1 MAEFRFYTPI
11 QVRYADLDTQW
22 HVNNS
27 RYSTYIEQG
36 RFDYLQHLGLFDG
49 IHFASLGLIV
59 ADVHIAYLAQIK
71 LNQQVRVGVRTSR
84 IGTKSLTLEYEI
96 QDTTTGELLAKA
108 ESVMVAYDYERQQTI
123 PLSPEKRAAIEA
135 FEGVTF

>member
-1 MAEFRFYTPI
+1 MAEFRFYIPI

-27 RYSTYIEQG
+27 RYSTYIEQA

-49 IHFASLGLIV
+49 VHFASLGLIV
-59 ADVHIAYLAQIK
+59 ADVHISYLAQIK

-84 IGTKSLTLEYEI
+84 IGNKSLTLEYEI
-96 QDTTTGELLAKA
+96 QDTVSGELLAKA
-108 ESVMVAYDYERQQTI
+108 ETVMVAYDYEQQRTV
-123 PLSPEKRAAIEA
+123 PVSPEWRAAIEA